1 MKHYSD
7 NYKIQSHLEGFPKVL
22 LSCGEDRSRWICSQH
37 REPVARI
44 GFEYTLVD
52 NYGASFSVRLIKE
65 ENGEIT
71 LNTKSGITRYDG
83 VNSVL
88 VFQKLPMM
96 RYPLPNFAIDVLQTL
111 SVPAGIETLRRVAET
126 FAKSLEESR
135 DGQWIRTIPADDS

>member
-1 MKHYSD
+1 MKHYTA
-7 NYKIQSHLEGFPKVL
+7 NYKVQSHLEGYPKVL
-22 LSCGEDRSRWICSQH
+22 LSCGEERNRWICSQH

-44 GFEYTLVD
+44 GFEYLLVD

-71 LNTKSGITRYDG
+71 LNNKSGITRYDG

-111 SVPAGIETLRRVAET
+111 TVPAGIETLRRVAES
-126 FAKSLEESR
+126 FAKTLVESR
-135 DGQWIRTIPADDS
+135 DGQWLRTIPADDS